1 MLERILRFSI
11 DQRWLVVLVTAA
23 AALVGVYSLT
33 QLPIDAVPDIT
44 NNQVQI
50 NTEFEALGP
59 EQVEKQITFPVET
72 ALAGIEGLDHT
83 RSISRNGFSQV
94 TAVFTDS
101 TDIYFA
107 RSQVLERLVGLGDR
121 LPPGATPSMGA
132 ISTGLGEVYMWAVEY
147 ERPGDASV
155 EPGREGPGWQP
166 DGHYLTPEGE
176 ALRTPVEKAAYLRTL
191 QEYTIAPQLRQVP
204 NVAGVDAIGGYE
216 KQYGVEPDP
225 MKLMAFGLSFGD
237 LIEALEAGN
246 VAQGAKYIETGG
258 EALQVRASGLLTG
271 LEDIAGIVVGEHNG
285 VPVRVLD
292 VADVGISR
300 ELRYGSAS
308 LNGEEA
314 VIGTALMLI
323 GGNSRQVA
331 ADVGA
336 RLEEIGR
343 TLPPGIALRTVL
355 DRTDLVDKTI
365 ATVEHNLFFGAILVI
380 VVLFALLGNLRAA
393 IITALAIP
401 LAMLLTATGMVQA
414 GISANLL
421 SLGAIDF
428 GIIID
433 GSVIVV
439 ENCVRRLAERQRELG
454 RKLSLQERLET
465 TFQAAKQVRTATAYG
480 EAIIITVYLPV
491 LFLTG
496 VEGKMFTP
504 MAATVIFA
512 LVGAFVLSLTF
523 IPAAVAIAMRGDVKE
538 KDVRVLRWARAAYEP
553 VVRAAVRRRVAV
565 VGLAAVAFL
574 GSLALFTRLGQEFVP
589 RLDEGDIAMHAMRI
603 PATALSSS
611 QQSQEMLEKKLA
623 ALPEVAYVFSKTGTA
638 ELASDPMAPS
648 VSDNFL
654 ILADEEGWR
663 PAPELIAEAERF
675 EAMLPGDR
683 GAEAGEHDGH
693 DGHGEEGG
701 HGGGNVGSHKSALV
715 RLLRAVVATVPG
727 NNYEFTQP
735 IEMRFN
741 ELISGVRSDLAIKVF
756 GDDFAVMLPAANAIA
771 AVVSAVPGA
780 TDVKV
785 EQTEGLPVLDV
796 SIDRQAIS
804 RLGLTLKEVQ
814 DLVAAAVGGK
824 EAGLIFEGDRRF
836 ELIVRLPERLRAD
849 VEALRNLPVPLPP
862 RTNGD
867 GASGG
872 GTGGGTASRDVFH
885 DAPARFVPLG
895 DIAELS
901 VTEGLNQVSRE
912 NGKRRVVV
920 QANVRGR
927 DIGGFVDEVRTR
939 IAEAAPPP
947 PGTYLDYGG
956 QFENL
961 ERARERLLIVVPVC
975 FLLIFGLLY
984 ATFGNAKDAVMVFT
998 CVPLALTGGI
1008 LALWLRG
1015 MPFSISAAVG
1025 FIALSGVAVLNGLVM
1040 VTFINERIREGDPL
1054 EDAIIGGSLVRLRP
1068 VLMTALVA
1076 ALGFVPMAIA
1086 TGAGAEVQ
1094 KPLATVV
1101 IGGVVSATL
1110 LTLVVLPAVFRLW
1123 HRPGGENPSSAD
1135 GRLETL

>member
-23 AALVGVYSLT
+23 AALLGVYSLT

-50 NTEFEALGP
+50 STEYEALGP

-72 ALAGIEGLDHT
+72 ALAGIEGLEST

-94 TAVFTDS
+94 TAIFSDATDV
-101 TDIYFA
+101 YFA
-107 RSQVLERLVGLGDR
+107 RSQVLERIVGLGDQ
-121 LPPGATPSMGA
+121 LPPGAEPTMGA
-132 ISTGLGEVYMWAVEY
+132 ISTGLGEVFMYAVEY
-147 ERPGDASV
+147 EHPGGVGA
-155 EPGREGPGWQP
+155 EPREDGLGWQG
-166 DGHYLTPEGE
+166 DGTFVNPEGE
-176 ALRTPVEKAAYLRTL
+176 VLRTPVEKAAYLRTL
-191 QEYTIAPQLRQVP
+191 QEYTIAPQLRQVA
-204 NVAGVDAIGGYE
+204 NVAGVDAIGGYV

-225 MKLMAFGLSFGD
+225 MKLVGYGLSFSD
-237 LIEALEAGN
+237 LIDALEAGN
-246 VAQGAKYIETGG
+246 VAQGAKYIETAG

-271 LEDIAGIVVGEHNG
+271 VEDLAGIVIGEDEG
-285 VPVRVLD
+285 VPVRVRD
-292 VADVGISR
+292 VAEVGIAR
-300 ELRYGSAS
+300 EVRYGSAS

-336 RLEEIGR
+336 KLDEIEA
-343 TLPPGIALRTVL
+343 TLPPGIGINPVL
-355 DRTDLVDKTI
+355 DRTGLVDKTI
-365 ATVEHNLFFGAILVI
+365 KTVEHNLFFGAILVI
-380 VVLFALLGNLRAA
+380 VVLFVLLGNLRAA

-433 GSVIVV
+433 GSVIIV
-439 ENCVRRLAERQRELG
+439 ENCVRRLAERQHELG
-454 RKLSLQERLET
+454 RKLTLQERLET
-465 TFQAAKQVRTATAYG
+465 TFQASKQVRTATAFG

-523 IPAAVAIAMRGDVKE
+523 IPAAVAIVMRGKVAE
-538 KDVRVLRWARAAYEP
+538 KDVFLLRWSRAAYEP
-553 VVRAAVRRRVAV
+553 VVRAAVRLRIAVVAV
-565 VGLAAVAFL
+565 AAAAFV
-574 GSLALFTRLGQEFVP
+574 GSLLLFTQLGQEFVP
-589 RLDEGDIAMHAMRI
+589 QLDEGNIAMHAMRI

-611 QQSQEMLEKKLA
+611 QENQGMLEGKIA
-623 ALPEVAYVFSKTGTA
+623 AVPEVAYVFSKTGTA
-638 ELASDPMAPS
+638 ELAADPMAPS

-654 ILADEEGWR
+654 ILADEETWR
-663 PAPELIAEAERF
+663 PIPELEAEAERF
-675 EAMLPGDR
+675 EAMLPADPH
-683 GAEAGEHDGH
+683 AGEDEHG
-693 DGHGEEGG
+693 GHGEEGG
-701 HGGGNVGSHKSALV
+701 GNFSEHKNALV

-756 GDDFAVMLPAANAIA
+756 GDEFDVMLPAANAIA
-771 AVVSAVPGA
+771 QVVSGIPGA
-780 TDVKV
+780 SDVKV
-785 EQTEGLPVLDV
+785 EQTEGLPILDV

-814 DLVAAAVGGK
+814 DLVAAAVGGR
-824 EAGLIFEGDRRF
+824 EAGLIFQGDRRF
-836 ELIVRLPERLRAD
+836 DVIVRLPEAFRSDVATLRD
-849 VEALRNLPVPLPP
+849 LPVPLPA
-862 RTNGD
+862 RAGEGEGMVRNAD
-867 GASGG
+867 FRFA
-872 GTGGGTASRDVFH
+872 A
-885 DAPARFVPLG
+885 APFVPLG

-901 VTEGLNQVSRE
+901 VNEGLNQVSRE
-912 NGKRRVVV
+912 NGKRRIVV

-927 DIGGFVDEVRTR
+927 DIGGFVDEVRAR
-939 IAEAAPPP
+939 IAAEAPPP
-947 PGTYLDYGG
+947 PGTYLNYGG

-961 ERARERLLIVVPVC
+961 ERARQRLLIVVPVC

-984 ATFGNAKDAVMVFT
+984 ATFGNAKDAVMVFV

-1040 VTFINERIREGDPL
+1040 VTFINERVEHGDGL

-1101 IGGVVSATL
+1101 IGGIVSATA
-1110 LTLVVLPAVFRLW
+1110 LTLVVLPAVYRLW
-1123 HRPGGENPSSAD
+1123 HRKGVHA
-1135 GRLETL
+1135 